1 MIDYKCLIVYP
12 VFFEVANAHPV
23 KVSEVILVTN
33 YAHRLGILR
42 GFVVLL
48 IVLLLAS
55 CSSGIVSPDSAS
67 EMTSGFTNISVQA
80 PISDVS
86 TTASMETTAVI
97 PTPTP
102 IDLDFGPPFETNPA
116 NTIYLPVSADQTR
129 APSVITQAEYS
140 VTILTEELAS
150 PWAVTTLPDGRFVI
164 TEKGGSLRIMTA
176 DGTLG
181 APIGGFPKVDDRA
194 QGGLLDVAPAPDFE
208 TSRLLFFT
216 LAEWTDAGS
225 LTAVGRGR
233 LSEDETAIEDFTII
247 WRAIPYYDNSAH
259 FGSRLA
265 FDAQGNLF
273 VTTGERSDL
282 GTRPNA
288 QLLDN
293 GYGKVVHIT
302 PDGDPVADNPFLGQE
317 GALPEIYSYGHRN
330 VQGLVIDPQTG
341 EIWISEMGPRGGDE
355 LNLIKSG
362 GNYGWPVISYGIE
375 YSGDP
380 IPGGITVMEGME
392 QPVYYWDPV
401 LAPSG
406 MTFYT
411 SDAIPEWQ
419 GNLFIG
425 GLASLRIS
433 RLVLE
438 DGRVIAEEWLLE
450 EEQQRFRDVCE
461 GADGALY
468 AVTDSGRMYRIGV

>member
-1 MIDYKCLIVYP
+1 M
-12 VFFEVANAHPV
+12 
-23 KVSEVILVTN
+23 ILVTN
-33 YAHRLGILR
+33 FAHRFGFLRCIL
-42 GFVVLL
+42 VLP
-48 IVLLLAS
+48 IA
-55 CSSGIVSPDSAS
+55 
-67 EMTSGFTNISVQA
+67 ISVA
-80 PISDVS
+80 ACSPETTYSDYVS
-86 TTASMETTAVI
+86 VPTDNVILTTQVPTTSSQSATTSTETTAST

-102 IDLDFGPPFETNPA
+102 VDLDFGPPFETNPA
-116 NTIYLPVSADQTR
+116 NTLYLPASADQTR
-129 APSVITQAEYS
+129 APSVITQTEYA
-140 VTILTEELAS
+140 VTILTEELVS
-150 PWAVTTLPDGRFVI
+150 PWAVTTLPDGRFLI
-164 TEKGGSLRIMTA
+164 TEKAGTLRIMTT
-176 DGTLG
+176 DGALS

-208 TSRLLFFT
+208 TSRMLYFT
-216 LAEWTDAGS
+216 LAEWTDEGS

-233 LSEDETAIEDFTII
+233 LADDEKNIENFAII
-247 WRAIPYYDNSAH
+247 WRAIPYFDNSAH
-259 FGSRLA
+259 FGSRLT
-265 FDAQGNLF
+265 FDEQGNLF

-282 GTRPNA
+282 VTRPNA

-302 PDGDPVADNPFLGQE
+302 PDGEPVPDNPFIGQE

-341 EIWISEMGPRGGDE
+341 DIWISEMGPRGGDE
-355 LNLIKSG
+355 LNLIKAG

-406 MTFYT
+406 MTFYS
-411 SDAIPEWQ
+411 SDTIPEWK

-433 RLVLE
+433 RLVME
-438 DGRVIAEEWLLE
+438 NGRVIAEEWLLE
-450 EEQQRFRDVCE
+450 EEGQRFRDVCE
-461 GADGALY
+461 GADGAIY